1 MVILRGAVLMP
12 PANLME
18 WNLDGNGGAGN
29 RWLRAA
35 PVIRLRP
42 MSLSARI
49 DEDIKAA
56 MKAKEADK
64 LGALRMLKSSLKYAV
79 IEKGAA
85 SEAALADADVITVVR
100 KRIKQCQDAIEGF
113 AKGGRD
119 EQAAKEKAELVLL
132 EAYLPAA
139 LSADELSALV
149 REAIAETGATGQ
161 AQMGA
166 VMKVVMAKAAGRTD
180 GKAVN
185 AEVLKQLG

>member
-1 MVILRGAVLMP
+1 MILS
-12 PANLME
+12 N
-18 WNLDGNGGAGN
+18 
-29 RWLRAA
+29 
-35 PVIRLRP
+35 
-42 MSLSARI
+42 RI
-49 DEDIKAA
+49 DEDTKAA
-56 MKAKEADK
+56 MKAKDADK
-64 LGALRMLKSSLKYAV
+64 LGALRMLKSSLKYAI

-85 SEAALADADVITVVR
+85 SEAVLADPDVIAVVR

-119 EQAAKEKAELVLL
+119 GQAAKEKAELVLL
-132 EAYLPAA
+132 EAYLPAS

-149 REAIAETGATGQ
+149 RESIRETEATSR

-185 AEVLKQLG
+185 AEVIKQLG

>member
-1 MVILRGAVLMP
+1 MRT
-12 PANLME
+12 ANLVE
-18 WNLDGNGGAGN
+18 RPLAGNGAAGN
-29 RWLRAA
+29 RWPRAGV
-35 PVIRLRP
+35 PSNLQS
-42 MSLSARI
+42 MSLTARI

-56 MKAKEADK
+56 MKAKDTDT

-85 SEAALADADVITVVR
+85 AEAGLADADVINVIR

-113 AKGGRD
+113 VQGGRA
-119 EQAAKEKAELVLL
+119 EQAEKEKSEVALL
-132 EAYLPAA
+132 EGYLPAA
-139 LSADELSALV
+139 LPADELSALV
-149 REAIAETGATGQ
+149 REAIAETGATGK

-185 AEVLKQLG
+185 AEVQKQLG

>member
-1 MVILRGAVLMP
+1 
-12 PANLME
+12 
-18 WNLDGNGGAGN
+18 
-29 RWLRAA
+29 
-35 PVIRLRP
+35 
-42 MSLSARI
+42 MSLTARI

-56 MKAKEADK
+56 MKAKDTDK

-85 SEAALADADVITVVR
+85 NEADLADADVITVIR

-113 AKGGRD
+113 VQGGRT
-119 EQAAKEKAELVLL
+119 EQADKEKAEVALL
-132 EAYLPAA
+132 ESYLPAA
-139 LSADELSALV
+139 LSADELSTFV
-149 REAIAETGATGQ
+149 REAIAETGATGK

-166 VMKVVMAKAAGRTD
+166 VMKAVMAKAAGRID

>member
-1 MVILRGAVLMP
+1 MRTANLVERP
-12 PANLME
+12 PA
-18 WNLDGNGGAGN
+18 GNGAAGN
-29 RWLRAA
+29 RWPRAGA
-35 PVIRLRP
+35 VINLPP
-42 MSLSARI
+42 MSLTARI

-56 MKAKEADK
+56 MKAKAADQ

-85 SEAALADADVITVVR
+85 NEAALADADVITVIR

-113 AKGGRD
+113 VQGGRA
-119 EQAAKEKAELVLL
+119 EQAEKEKAEVVLL
-132 EAYLPAA
+132 ESYLPAA
-139 LSADELSALV
+139 LSADELSGFV
-149 REAIAETGATGQ
+149 REAITEIGATGK

-166 VMKVVMAKAAGRTD
+166 VMKIVMVKAAGRAD